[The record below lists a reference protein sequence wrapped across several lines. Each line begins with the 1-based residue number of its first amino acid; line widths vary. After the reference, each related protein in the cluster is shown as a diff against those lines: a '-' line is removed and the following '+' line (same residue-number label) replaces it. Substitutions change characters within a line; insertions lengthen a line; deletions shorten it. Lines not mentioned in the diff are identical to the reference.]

1 MRHLYRTGHRV
12 GEGGSRNT
20 DLESGFPEVWGC
32 QAPTRLVGTCS
43 ACLVTRASLGSLHQC
58 PHHCLLRKRKRGEG
72 AGSSSKRG
80 QTLDK
85 AAEISTGNGG
95 ELSEV
100 LSFFKKIVLMW
111 TILKVFIE
119 RVTVLLLFYFLAT
132 RNVES

>member
-1 MRHLYRTGHRV
+1 M

-32 QAPTRLVGTCS
+32 QAPTRLVGTCP

-58 PHHCLLRKRKRGEG
+58 PHHCLLRKRKRGGEG
-72 AGSSSKRG
+72 AGRRSRRG

-85 AAEISTGNGG
+85 AAEISMGNGG

-100 LSFFKKIVLMW
+100 LSYFKKTVLMW
-111 TILKVFIE
+111 TIFKVFIE
-119 RVTVLLLFYFLAT
+119 CVTVLLLFYFLAT